1 MAEDDGLAEAARV
14 GATVAPESA
23 SSTAMSEAIP
33 SRRAAIADSMAEYP
47 LVPAKTI
54 VRDPGPWLEVRRVE
68 MRTLLKLAAVLALV
82 TATASAPYAARFT
95 APTMVGPSFSSIGP
109 LAFNPDGV
117 LYAADRQAATIF
129 ALDLGTQATAG
140 APGTQSLAAINQKI
154 AALFG
159 TDAQQ
164 IAITDLAVHP
174 KSHNSYL
181 SVMRGQGPS
190 AQAALVKVDG
200 AGALSVVSLDTVKY
214 TSVELPNA
222 PAAATTGRS
231 NRMQSITDMA
241 FLDGRLY
248 VTGLSNEEFSSKFWA
263 LPYPF
268 GAADR
273 GTSVEIWHGS
283 HARFE
288 TNAPV
293 LTFVPTR
300 VANQPTLIAGYT
312 CTPLVRF
319 PVSDLKPGAKV
330 MGTTISELGAGNQP
344 IDMVLYN
351 KDGHQYLLM
360 ANTRHGVLKIATDTF
375 GTQQGLKDPVPG
387 TAGVPAE
394 KVTSLT
400 NVVQLDLLDATH
412 SVVLRNESGTMNLE
426 AVILP

>member
-1 MAEDDGLAEAARV
+1 
-14 GATVAPESA
+14 
-23 SSTAMSEAIP
+23 
-33 SRRAAIADSMAEYP
+33 
-47 LVPAKTI
+47 
-54 VRDPGPWLEVRRVE
+54 

-95 APTMVGPSFSSIGP
+95 APTLVGPSFSSIGP
-109 LAFNPDGV
+109 LAFGPDGV

-129 ALDLGTQATAG
+129 ALDLGTQATSG
-140 APGTQSLAAINQKI
+140 AAGTQSLAAINQKI

-181 SVMRGQGPS
+181 SVMRGQGAS

-200 AGALSVVSLDTVKY
+200 AGALSVVALDTVKY

-222 PAAATTGRS
+222 PAAPAAGAAGRN
-231 NRMQSITDMA
+231 NRMSSVTDMA

-283 HARFE
+283 HGRFE

-300 VANQPTLIAGYT
+300 VGNQPTLIAGYT

-344 IDMVLYN
+344 IDMVLYT
-351 KDGHQYLLM
+351 KDGKQYLLM
-360 ANTRHGVLKIATDTF
+360 ANTRHGVLKIATDAF

-394 KVTSLT
+394 KITSLT
-400 NVVQLDLLDATH
+400 NVVQLDLLDPTH
-412 SVVLRNESGTMNLE
+412 SIVLKNDGGTFNLE

>member
-1 MAEDDGLAEAARV
+1 
-14 GATVAPESA
+14 
-23 SSTAMSEAIP
+23 
-33 SRRAAIADSMAEYP
+33 
-47 LVPAKTI
+47 
-54 VRDPGPWLEVRRVE
+54 

-82 TATASAPYAARFT
+82 AATASAPYAARFT
-95 APTMVGPSFSSIGP
+95 SPTLVGPTFSSIGP
-109 LAFNPDGV
+109 LAFGPDGV
-117 LYAADRQAATIF
+117 LYAADRQAATIY
-129 ALDLGTQATAG
+129 ALDLGTQATSG
-140 APGTQSLAAINQKI
+140 AAGTQSLAAINQKI

-159 TDAQQ
+159 TEAPQ

-181 SVMRGQGPS
+181 SVMRGTGPS

-200 AGALSVVSLDTVKY
+200 AGALSVVALDTVKY

-222 PAAATTGRS
+222 PAAPAAGTTGRN
-231 NRMQSITDMA
+231 NRMSSVTDMA

-268 GAADR
+268 GAADK

-300 VANQPTLIAGYT
+300 IANQPTLIAGYT

-351 KDGHQYLLM
+351 KDGKQYLLM
-360 ANTRHGVLKIATDTF
+360 ANTRHGVLKIATETF

-394 KVTSLT
+394 KIASLT
-400 NVVQLDLLDATH
+400 NVVQLDLLDPTH
-412 SVVLRNESGTMNLE
+412 TIVLRNDAGTMNLE

>member
-1 MAEDDGLAEAARV
+1 
-14 GATVAPESA
+14 
-23 SSTAMSEAIP
+23 
-33 SRRAAIADSMAEYP
+33 
-47 LVPAKTI
+47 
-54 VRDPGPWLEVRRVE
+54 

-82 TATASAPYAARFT
+82 AATASAPYAARFT
-95 APTMVGPSFSSIGP
+95 SPTLVGPTFSSIGP
-109 LAFNPDGV
+109 LAFGPDGV
-117 LYAADRQAATIF
+117 LYAADRQAATIY
-129 ALDLGTQATAG
+129 ALDLGTQATSG
-140 APGTQSLAAINQKI
+140 AAGTQSLAAINQKI

-159 TDAQQ
+159 TEAPQ

-181 SVMRGQGPS
+181 SVMRGTGPS
-190 AQAALVKVDG
+190 AQAALLKVDG
-200 AGALSVVSLDTVKY
+200 AGALSVVALDTVKY

-222 PAAATTGRS
+222 PAAPAAGAGRN
-231 NRMQSITDMA
+231 NRMSSVTDMA

-268 GAADR
+268 GAADK

-300 VANQPTLIAGYT
+300 IANQPTLIAGYT

-351 KDGHQYLLM
+351 KDGKQYLLM
-360 ANTRHGVLKIATDTF
+360 ANTRHGVLKIATETF

-394 KVTSLT
+394 KIASLT
-400 NVVQLDLLDATH
+400 NVVQLDLLDPTH
-412 SVVLRNESGTMNLE
+412 TIVLRNEGGTFNLE